1 MVNKITDK
9 ITIIIKKE
17 MIIKWI
23 KKIFINK
30 EDKKNKHTID
40 TKV

>member
-23 KKIFINK
+23 KKILINK